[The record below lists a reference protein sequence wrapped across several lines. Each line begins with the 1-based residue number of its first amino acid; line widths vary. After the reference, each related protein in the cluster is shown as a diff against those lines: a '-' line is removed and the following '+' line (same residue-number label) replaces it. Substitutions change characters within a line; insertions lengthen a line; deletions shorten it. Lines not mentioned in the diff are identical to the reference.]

1 MGKCQCTET
10 GPLQDFQIILI
21 YFIFHRLLFYFREQN
36 QIEIIKFLSAEV
48 SDFFFGDNHVGP
60 HLQCGSEVKL
70 KPCNSDWDLNPQA
83 SS

>member
-48 SDFFFGDNHVGP
+48 SDFFF
-60 HLQCGSEVKL
+60 
-70 KPCNSDWDLNPQA
+70 W
-83 SS
+83 

>member
-1 MGKCQCTET
+1 MGKCRCTET

-48 SDFFFGDNHVGP
+48 SDFCVCVCDNHVGP
-60 HLQCGSEVKL
+60 QL
-70 KPCNSDWDLNPQA
+70 
-83 SS
+83 